1 MTKLPWRQFTVGFLL
16 LLSASASASGF
27 VASRG
32 AKAGVQSAPA
42 RPARAQLVRAEGAT
56 LDQKTGLPTRV
67 VHRASGVVLVLIPAG
82 EFLMGSP
89 ADEVGRGRRE
99 DQHRRVIRRPFYLGE
114 TEVTVAQ
121 FRRFVEA
128 AKYETDAER
137 GVEEGG
143 HFKGAFATTSDG
155 KDPREWSASPSWRNP
170 FPSLKD
176 YRLNDRHPVV
186 QVSWNDARRFV
197 EHYGMRLPTEAEW
210 EYAARAGSRTPYF
223 WGESECEG
231 RGYGNVRDA
240 AGQRRYPTWGA
251 AFPFDD
257 GAALLSVVGRYQA
270 NAWGVRD
277 MVGNVSE
284 WCEDAYGAYPAG
296 GGDETAAGGSSAARV
311 LRGSAWLDMPDF
323 SRSAKRL
330 GFAPQGRR
338 DFIGFRVAL
347 TAAAVK

>member
-1 MTKLPWRQFTVGFLL
+1 MTKTARRQFTADFLL
-16 LLSASASASGF
+16 VLAAAAFGF

-42 RPARAQLVRAEGAT
+42 RPTQAQLVRAQGAKI
-56 LDQKTGLPTRV
+56 DRKAGLPTRV
-67 VHRASGVVLVLIPAG
+67 LHRASGIVLVLIPAG

-114 TEVTVAQ
+114 TEVTVAE
-121 FRRFVEA
+121 FRRFVA
-128 AKYETDAER
+128 ATKYETDAER
-137 GVEEGG
+137 GVQEGEYT
-143 HFKGAFATTSDG
+143 KGAFTSTSSG
-155 KDPREWSASPSWRNP
+155 KSPREWSELASWRNP
-170 FPSLKD
+170 FPWLKD
-176 YRLNDRHPVV
+176 YQLNDRHPVV
-186 QVSWNDARRFV
+186 QVSWRDARRFT
-197 EHYGMRLPTEAEW
+197 EHYGLRLPTEAEW
-210 EYAARAGSRTPYF
+210 EYAARAGSRTRFF

-231 RGYGNVRDA
+231 VGFGNVRDA
-240 AGQRRYPTWGA
+240 AGQRRYPTWGE

-257 GAALLSVVGRYQA
+257 GAALLSAVGRYKA

-284 WCEDAYGAYPAG
+284 WCEDAYRAYPAE
-296 GGDETAAGGSSAARV
+296 GDEAAAAGAHDAARV
-311 LRGSAWLDMPDF
+311 LRGSAWLDVPDF

-330 GFAPQGRR
+330 AFAPQGRR

-347 TAAAVK
+347 SAAPVK